1 MARAGLAAAAAAGLT
16 PQPGAFQ
23 PKPAQSYQPP
33 AGAARPYGTGSAQP
47 AGQTETVV
55 FCPPNLVGRVIGR
68 GGETINNLQVSILAL
83 TEDYKLIGVAMCNSR
98 IYVCSE
104 IQLYS

>member
-1 MARAGLAAAAAAGLT
+1 MARAGLAAAAAAGIA

-33 AGAARPYGTGSAQP
+33 ASAYGTGSAQP
-47 AGQTETVV
+47 AGRTETVV

-83 TEDYKLIGVAMCNSR
+83 TEDYKLIGVAIYNFR
-98 IYVCSE
+98 IYVCSA